1 MAEKPFQEKT
11 EQATPKRL
19 EEARRKGQIPRSRE
33 LTMAAVTM
41 TGALVL
47 YANSASLGSGIRAMM
62 VSSLRFDQ
70 RALEDPRYM
79 TASLANAA
87 FAALE
92 ACAPLLAALVVAA
105 IVSALAIGGWIF
117 SPAPLAFKAERLNP
131 VAGLGRMFSL
141 NSLVEVVKALAKAS
155 LIGGFAVALLI
166 GSMHTI
172 LGLSDQPLQTAMGTS
187 MSLVLLTLALGSAA
201 LLIIG
206 GLDAPYQLWNH
217 ARQLKMTRKEV
228 EDELKETEGRPEVRS
243 RVRAM
248 QQEVARRRMLADVP
262 GADVVVTNPTHFAV
276 ALRYDDSRMRAPVVL
291 AKGTDQTAA
300 RIREIAAENRI
311 TLFESPLLARALY
324 WTTDIG
330 GEIPGPL
337 YLAVAQVLTYVY
349 RLKAVQATGGNW
361 PDRPVIEVDAKL
373 AERPQRRR
381 RGRRQIID

>member
-19 EEARRKGQIPRSRE
+19 DDARKKGQIPRSRE

-47 YANSASLGSGIRAMM
+47 YTNSAGLGSTIRDMM

-70 RALEDPRYM
+70 RALEDPRFM
-79 TASLANAA
+79 TEALSRAA
-87 FAALE
+87 LMALQACTPLFAAL
-92 ACAPLLAALVVAA
+92 VA
-105 IVSALAIGGWIF
+105 VSIISAMAIGGWIF
-117 SPAPLAFKAERLNP
+117 SAAPMAFKGERISP
-131 VAGLGRMFSL
+131 IAGLGRMFSL
-141 NSLVEVVKALAKAS
+141 NSLVEVVKGLAKAS
-155 LIGGFAVALLI
+155 LIGGFALVFLL

-172 LGLSDQPLQTAMGTS
+172 LGLSDQPLSAALGTS
-187 MSLVLLTLALGSAA
+187 LSLVLFTLALGSAA

-206 GLDAPYQLWNH
+206 GLDAPYQLWSH

-243 RVRAM
+243 RVRAL
-248 QQEVARRRMLADVP
+248 QQEIARRRMLADVP
-262 GADVVVTNPTHFAV
+262 QADVIVTNPTHFAV

-291 AKGTDQTAA
+291 AKGTDETAA
-300 RIREIAAENRI
+300 KIREIGAEHRVA
-311 TLFESPLLARALY
+311 LFESPLLARALY
-324 WTTDIG
+324 WTTEIG

-349 RLKAVQATGGNW
+349 RLKAVHVSGGTW
-361 PDRPVIEVDAKL
+361 PERPIVDVDARL
-373 AERPQRRR
+373 AAGPHRRR
-381 RGRRQIID
+381 RGRAQIPD